1 LQKGGKLLGHNIA
14 GFDLRVLKDAM
25 DIYCIKEYFDKKAYI
40 DTSFILNK
48 EHGERYSLSNLV
60 QHTLGADKLM
70 DSADAPVVWKAGGYA
85 EVAEYCLKDCEL
97 VYDLWKYGQEN
108 NFVKGFSIEDGI
120 EKDLEVK
127 W

>member
-1 LQKGGKLLGHNIA
+1 
-14 GFDLRVLKDAM
+14 
-25 DIYCIKEYFDKKAYI
+25 
-40 DTSFILNK
+40 
-48 EHGERYSLSNLV
+48 
-60 QHTLGADKLM
+60 M